1 MDLPQ
6 VHLRLRGP
14 GPPAGHDLKA
24 AMGRLRQKRH
34 RLLRRLRETWTEA
47 PPTEAPEGGKRRHR
61 VALPKMAGS
70 MEGVYN

>member
-1 MDLPQ
+1 
-6 VHLRLRGP
+6 
-14 GPPAGHDLKA
+14 
-24 AMGRLRQKRH
+24 MGRLRKKRH